1 LAWKNGMSGNSTAV
15 AAAGMILAG
24 AAGGPLAQVFNELA
38 LVLAINGAA
47 GGLAWGMINRR
58 PWRMIAASTVLG
70 AVFAFGFGQMAP
82 HVVTGILGVDF
93 GPQGATVPAL
103 AAGAFLIG
111 LMQNRLIDWITPAQ
125 KPEEE
130 K

>member
-1 LAWKNGMSGNSTAV
+1 MTTNSTV
-15 AAAGMILAG
+15 AAAGVVLAG
-24 AAGGPLAQVFNELA
+24 AAAGPLAQVFNELA

-82 HVVTGILGVDF
+82 QIITSLLGVDF
-93 GPQGATVPAL
+93 GPEGATVPVL
-103 AAGAFLIG
+103 AASAFFIGLLQDRLIG
-111 LMQNRLIDWITPAQ
+111 WLTPA
-125 KPEEE
+125 KTPEGGQE
-130 K
+130 